1 MKHLFTKPL
10 LVVLAFD
17 AAMLLFVILSYS
29 YKLNTWITLASMA
42 FVFGSR
48 KAVKASVA
56 VLDARQKRTRIG
68 FNIGCGILLIV
79 LVLRWALGINN
90 AAGWALSSFA
100 FIILLSI
107 LYSQWN
113 DLTEIPL
120 VDPANQSPD
129 PTSPAVTVPAEQG
142 PRQP

>member
-17 AAMLLFVILSYS
+17 AAMLIFVILCYG
-29 YKLNTWITLASMA
+29 YELNTWITLAFLA
-42 FVFGSR
+42 FVFGAR
-48 KAVKASVA
+48 KAVKASIA

-68 FNIGCGILLIV
+68 VNIGGGILLIV

-100 FIILLSI
+100 FIILLAI

-120 VDPANQSPD
+120 VDAANQSSE
-129 PTSPAVTVPAEQG
+129 PTLASGTSTAEQP
-142 PRQP
+142 PRLP